1 VSVRKRGPRRW
12 EVRWRDGDRHRSA
25 QFSTRDE
32 AKEFD
37 EERRR
42 RRRMG
47 AFAPTDP
54 SDQPLVEHAREWFD
68 RERDGWA
75 KSTRLN
81 RAHLLDR
88 WIIPYLGGERLKGR
102 RPAARPRVARRDRA
116 GWRADRVGEPRARHA
131 VGDARRGRPR
141 PEAPVQPVL
150 GRRQAPRGRV
160 APAGAHAAR
169 GRADPRGDAE
179 PPRRDARVAH
189 GVRRPAAP
197 PRRSRCGGG
206 TWGTRSS
213 VDRSF
218 TYGELRPTK
227 TGSRRVVDVVEP
239 LREDLER
246 LRVGAIRSPAAL
258 VAPTR
263 QGTPLDLRTWRRRI
277 WRPAVARAFG
287 KYSDTVVSGQPP
299 TPYDLRHSY
308 CSLLAHEGRSAPYI
322 AAMMGH
328 ALTDTQR
335 HYAHMIE
342 DARLAL
348 GTTMVD
354 AIRAARASLDVRE
367 KYANVRYLDT
377 RAMRAGADLQ
387 EVR

>member
-88 WIIPYLGGERLKGR
+88 WIIPYLGGERLKDVGQPRVRAWRAAIERDGAPTVSANRALGTLSAMLGAAVRDRKLPFNPCSGVDKR
-102 RPAARPRVARRDRA
+102 REVVSRPRVLTPLEVERIRA
-116 GWRADRVGEPRARHA
+116 EMPSF
-131 VGDARRGRPR
+131 
-141 PEAPVQPVL
+141 
-150 GRRQAPRGRV
+150 
-160 APAGAHAAR
+160 
-169 GRADPRGDAE
+169 
-179 PPRRDARVAH
+179 RDATLVSLMAYA
-189 GVRRPAAP
+189 GLRPAEAFAL
-197 PRRSRCGGG
+197 R
-206 TWGTRSS
+206 WGDVGNLLV

-218 TYGELRPTK
+218 MYGELRPTK

-335 HYAHMIE
+335 HYAHMIK

>member
-1 VSVRKRGPRRW
+1 
-12 EVRWRDGDRHRSA
+12 
-25 QFSTRDE
+25 
-32 AKEFD
+32 
-37 EERRR
+37 
-42 RRRMG
+42 
-47 AFAPTDP
+47 
-54 SDQPLVEHAREWFD
+54 
-68 RERDGWA
+68 
-75 KSTRLN
+75 
-81 RAHLLDR
+81 
-88 WIIPYLGGERLKGR
+88 
-102 RPAARPRVARRDRA
+102 
-116 GWRADRVGEPRARHA
+116 
-131 VGDARRGRPR
+131 
-141 PEAPVQPVL
+141 
-150 GRRQAPRGRV
+150 
-160 APAGAHAAR
+160 
-169 GRADPRGDAE
+169 
-179 PPRRDARVAH
+179 
-189 GVRRPAAP
+189 
-197 PRRSRCGGG
+197 
-206 TWGTRSS
+206 
-213 VDRSF
+213 
-218 TYGELRPTK
+218 
-227 TGSRRVVDVVEP
+227 VVDVVEP

-335 HYAHMIE
+335 HYAHMIK